1 MADKKVILEVEL
13 IEGNANSKLN
23 ELKAS
28 LQSLDKTHKDYKPT
42 LELVAQAERDLAK
55 AQQNRILVEKGLA
68 GSTVKVEKATK
79 KTAKQMK
86 QLSSDT
92 GASTSATLELG
103 RVFSDAPYGIRGVA
117 NNIQQL
123 ASNLFFMSKKTN
135 EATGKTV
142 GFKGA
147 VGSLLKNLIG
157 PAGILVAFQ
166 AGIALL
172 DYFSGGAKKAEKG
185 TNDFNDSVSKSGSN
199 LKILKQSLK
208 DGTLST
214 EEANRAVEKANKQ
227 YKGLNLKLDENNK
240 LTEESVGFIED
251 KINSI
256 ERLAKAQAIQ
266 SLIETQ
272 YSVIAKARHELD
284 AELSQRGLNLKDLE
298 IRKEEERLALEGKTG
313 AERRKIQRDFLTQNE
328 KIATGIV
335 SSFKKIED
343 KGNEAISSLLAQL
356 GQGDLVDELFKDNKS
371 TGGSKSKGTI
381 KLLDPKDFEGDLFE
395 IEKMLRKFKH
405 KELTLAAET
414 EQQKGAVKALIELD
428 NFKKEYSSYVESEDQ
443 KFDKFKENLEKETSA
458 HKANLDKQLKAK
470 KITQEEFNK
479 AASDGQEA
487 RDTALA
493 FAEEEFR
500 DKSLVSYEN
509 YLKGLVAIS
518 DKYDRDII
526 GVGVT
531 QFDTLAEQQRKAADR
546 VLTGKLNVFQNQA
559 ESAKKILSSMTDFV
573 NGEFD
578 REMTIEQNKT
588 NALNTELNN
597 RLNNEN
603 LSKEQRRSIQN
614 EIAQNDEKLRVK
626 QEVIER
632 KRFKMNKAAN
642 IANAL
647 MDTASAAAGVMAQ
660 AKGGFFA
667 RLAQAIPTIA
677 FGLAQVATIAR
688 QKFQSSASK
697 TPINTTGGGGSGSGE
712 GRAEPSFNIVGRS
725 DDNLLINA
733 IQATFDKPLK
743 AYVVSR
749 DVTNQQQ
756 LDGIITDQAGT

>member
-1 MADKKVILEVEL
+1 MADKTVIIKLDVQEAGAISSIETLNNSLKKLDSTSDEYAVILKKIQVEETKL
-13 IEGNANSKLN
+13 ASIQKQRAGAQKSVTKALSK
-23 ELKAS
+23 
-28 LQSLDKTHKDYKPT
+28 QKD
-42 LELVAQAERDLAK
+42 
-55 AQQNRILVEKGLA
+55 
-68 GSTVKVEKATK
+68 AT
-79 KTAKQMK
+79 
-86 QLSSDT
+86 
-92 GASTSATLELG
+92 GSATAATMELS
-103 RVFSDAPYGIRGVA
+103 RVISDAPYGIRGMA
-117 NNIQQL
+117 NNITQL
-123 ASNLFFMSKKTN
+123 VSQLGSASKKAGGFGGALKEMGKQLNGPLGIVLVVTAAVSALDFFYGTMKKATKAMSEFTN
-135 EATGKTV
+135 VTYAQSLVAGQYVDILEDLNTSEYDRKVAVQELIKLVPELKKEDLAYGKNLDKVRGQIALYSLAQASRIEIDKLVQDNSEILAIKNQATQIDAISNQKDRLEKMTKFISEQGEDVSGFYV
-142 GFKGA
+142 GFG
-147 VGSLLKNLIG
+147 
-157 PAGILVAFQ
+157 
-166 AGIALL
+166 
-172 DYFSGGAKKAEKG
+172 
-185 TNDFNDSVSKSGSN
+185 
-199 LKILKQSLK
+199 
-208 DGTLST
+208 
-214 EEANRAVEKANKQ
+214 VEK
-227 YKGLNLKLDENNK
+227 
-240 LTEESVGFIED
+240 
-251 KINSI
+251 
-256 ERLAKAQAIQ
+256 
-266 SLIETQ
+266 LIEEGDVDQIEETFKRLGG
-272 YSVIAKARHELD
+272 VIDKESKPIMDRILELTTSLRLD
-284 AELSQRGLNLKDLE
+284 PEKD
-298 IRKEEERLALEGKTG
+298 
-313 AERRKIQRDFLTQNE
+313 
-328 KIATGIV
+328 
-335 SSFKKIED
+335 KK
-343 KGNEAISSLLAQL
+343 
-356 GQGDLVDELFKDNKS
+356 
-371 TGGSKSKGTI
+371 GGSKGKGII

-443 KFDKFKENLEKETSA
+443 KFDKFKENLEKETFA

-479 AASDGQEA
+479 ADSDGQEA

-531 QFDTLAEQQRKAADR
+531 QFETLAEQQRKAADR
-546 VLTGKLNVFQNQA
+546 VLTGKLKAFIKRA
-559 ESAKKILSSMTDFV
+559 KLAKKILSSMTDFV
-573 NGEFD
+573 NGEFE
-578 REMTIEQNKT
+578 REMIIEQNKT

-603 LSKEQRRSIQN
+603 LSKEQRKSIQN

>member
-1 MADKKVILEVEL
+1 MADKTVIIKLDVQEAGAISSIETLNNSLKKLDSTSDEYAVILKKIQVE
-13 IEGNANSKLN
+13 ETKLASIQKQRAGAQKSVT
-23 ELKAS
+23 KA
-28 LQSLDKTHKDYKPT
+28 LGKQSD
-42 LELVAQAERDLAK
+42 
-55 AQQNRILVEKGLA
+55 
-68 GSTVKVEKATK
+68 AT
-79 KTAKQMK
+79 
-86 QLSSDT
+86 
-92 GASTSATLELG
+92 GSATAATMELS
-103 RVFSDAPYGIRGVA
+103 RVISDAPYGIRGMA
-117 NNIQQL
+117 NNITQL
-123 ASNLFFMSKKTN
+123 VSQLGSASIKAGGLGAALKLMGSQLMGPLGIVFLITAAVSALDYFQGGMKKAKDETKGLNEELEKTNKLLREIDTVLDTLNVTGDSVKFEWLDGFNAGLDELDSKGLLRVLERDIKGITNAFNKLDEEDRNIQGIESLVQKKKDLIESLLKEKTIKAELIALDKEYFVYRSLGDSDKKKELSGEIVDKQKELFATQKKILDIEELFSKKTGN
-135 EATGKTV
+135 
-142 GFKGA
+142 
-147 VGSLLKNLIG
+147 
-157 PAGILVAFQ
+157 
-166 AGIALL
+166 
-172 DYFSGGAKKAEKG
+172 
-185 TNDFNDSVSKSGSN
+185 SN
-199 LKILKQSLK
+199 
-208 DGTLST
+208 
-214 EEANRAVEKANKQ
+214 
-227 YKGLNLKLDENNK
+227 
-240 LTEESVGFIED
+240 
-251 KINSI
+251 
-256 ERLAKAQAIQ
+256 
-266 SLIETQ
+266 
-272 YSVIAKARHELD
+272 
-284 AELSQRGLNLKDLE
+284 
-298 IRKEEERLALEGKTG
+298 
-313 AERRKIQRDFLTQNE
+313 
-328 KIATGIV
+328 
-335 SSFKKIED
+335 
-343 KGNEAISSLLAQL
+343 
-356 GQGDLVDELFKDNKS
+356 
-371 TGGSKSKGTI
+371 SKSKGTI

-509 YLKGLVAIS
+509 YLKGLAAIS

-531 QFDTLAEQQRKAADR
+531 QFDTLAERQRKAADR

-603 LSKEQRRSIQN
+603 LSKEQRKSIQN

>member
-1 MADKKVILEVEL
+1 
-13 IEGNANSKLN
+13 
-23 ELKAS
+23 
-28 LQSLDKTHKDYKPT
+28 
-42 LELVAQAERDLAK
+42 
-55 AQQNRILVEKGLA
+55 
-68 GSTVKVEKATK
+68 
-79 KTAKQMK
+79 
-86 QLSSDT
+86 
-92 GASTSATLELG
+92 
-103 RVFSDAPYGIRGVA
+103 
-117 NNIQQL
+117 
-123 ASNLFFMSKKTN
+123 
-135 EATGKTV
+135 
-142 GFKGA
+142 
-147 VGSLLKNLIG
+147 
-157 PAGILVAFQ
+157 
-166 AGIALL
+166 
-172 DYFSGGAKKAEKG
+172 
-185 TNDFNDSVSKSGSN
+185 
-199 LKILKQSLK
+199 
-208 DGTLST
+208 
-214 EEANRAVEKANKQ
+214 
-227 YKGLNLKLDENNK
+227 
-240 LTEESVGFIED
+240 
-251 KINSI
+251 
-256 ERLAKAQAIQ
+256 
-266 SLIETQ
+266 
-272 YSVIAKARHELD
+272 
-284 AELSQRGLNLKDLE
+284 
-298 IRKEEERLALEGKTG
+298 
-313 AERRKIQRDFLTQNE
+313 
-328 KIATGIV
+328 
-335 SSFKKIED
+335 
-343 KGNEAISSLLAQL
+343 
-356 GQGDLVDELFKDNKS
+356 
-371 TGGSKSKGTI
+371 
-381 KLLDPKDFEGDLFE
+381 
-395 IEKMLRKFKH
+395 MLRKFKH

-443 KFDKFKENLEKETSA
+443 KFDKFKENLEKETFA

-479 AASDGQEA
+479 ADSDGQEA

-546 VLTGKLNVFQNQA
+546 VLTGKLKVFLNQV
-559 ESAKKILSSMTDFV
+559 ESTKKILSSMTDFV
-573 NGEFD
+573 NGEFE
-578 REMTIEQNKT
+578 REMIIEQNKT

-603 LSKEQRRSIQN
+603 LSKEQRKSIQN

-660 AKGGFFA
+660 ARGGFFA

>member
-1 MADKKVILEVEL
+1 MADKTVIIKLDVQEAGAEAQIVSL
-13 IEGNANSKLN
+13 NNKLSKLT
-23 ELKAS
+23 EGE
-28 LQSLDKTHKDYKPT
+28 KDY
-42 LELVAQAERDLAK
+42 ELVLKKIAIQEDRLVKIQAKRAVASTGITKKLTKQKDAT
-55 AQQNRILVEKGLA
+55 
-68 GSTVKVEKATK
+68 GSTTAAT
-79 KTAKQMK
+79 ME
-86 QLSSDT
+86 LS
-92 GASTSATLELG
+92 
-103 RVFSDAPYGIRGVA
+103 RVISDAPYGIRGMA
-117 NNIQQL
+117 NNITQL
-123 ASNLFFMSKKTN
+123 VSQLGTASKASGGLGGALKGMVTQMMGPLGVVFAITAVVSLIDYLYGANTKATDSVGDLKEEFQSFADVLDKNTNVSIESYLKLMKEKKT
-135 EATGKTV
+135 
-142 GFKGA
+142 
-147 VGSLLKNLIG
+147 
-157 PAGILVAFQ
+157 
-166 AGIALL
+166 
-172 DYFSGGAKKAEKG
+172 
-185 TNDFNDSVSKSGSN
+185 
-199 LKILKQSLK
+199 
-208 DGTLST
+208 
-214 EEANRAVEKANKQ
+214 
-227 YKGLNLKLDENNK
+227 LDEASTK
-240 LTEESVGFIED
+240 AA
-251 KINSI
+251 K
-256 ERLAKAQAIQ
+256 RLK
-266 SLIETQ
+266 
-272 YSVIAKARHELD
+272 
-284 AELSQRGLNLKDLE
+284 E
-298 IRKEEERLALEGKTG
+298 IEEERAGIEYALARSSDFDQLTRLREREIALEKEVTDIYRIGGEAIKEYNDKKKLLTS
-313 AERRKIQRDFLTQNE
+313 ADANTVNSFKETISALTKERSAVSETSDAWDFYT
-328 KIATGIV
+328 
-335 SSFKKIED
+335 KKIEIFQNKIYEITGRENK
-343 KGNEAISSLLAQL
+343 KGR
-356 GQGDLVDELFKDNKS
+356 
-371 TGGSKSKGTI
+371 GGRNSKGI
-381 KLLDPKDFEGDLFE
+381 INLLDPKDFEGDLFE

-428 NFKKEYSSYVESEDQ
+428 NFKKKYSSYVESEDQ

-603 LSKEQRRSIQN
+603 LSKEQRKSIQN
-614 EIAQNDEKLRVK
+614 QIAQNDEKLRVK

-697 TPINTTGGGGSGSGE
+697 TPINTTGGGGSGGSE